1 MASSPAFEGIF
12 WYHDPHGISARSK
25 KHSPSRHSIPARAAP
40 EAPNPTI
47 YLYLAPSLRFLT
59 LRFLNILADIGLRPY
74 HILRR
79 SIRSIDLIRYN
90 SLQARFTA
98 LHLSLRHL
106 HSMLDVSLPATVP
119 FPRHQS
125 DGTGR
130 DLYMACLERCVPLI
144 LDSQSLFIKR

>member
-1 MASSPAFEGIF
+1 MILFRASSAIPVHKRPPFVA
-12 WYHDPHGISARSK
+12 HGDT
-25 KHSPSRHSIPARAAP
+25 
-40 EAPNPTI
+40 PNATKF
-47 YLYLAPSLRFLT
+47 AGDSNMT